1 MCGIIGSTNKDIS
14 IGLDSIAHRGP
25 DSRDI
30 KSVSGFNLGHVRLS
44 IMDTSNESIQP
55 YTVGDTTIVFNG
67 CIFNYLDI
75 KKYLSKKY
83 NIVFKTNGDTEVLA
97 HLLDKEDIEGLDY
110 IQGMFAI
117 GFVKNDTLTI
127 VRDRHG
133 ETPIHYSLVDNA
145 LFPHL
150 AFCSEIKGLKILGYE
165 NIQMLSPG
173 SFIKY
178 GSDNNVISGKWYD
191 IRQHI
196 KRNVFSDRPTASQK
210 FKDLVQQG
218 TMERTLSAVP
228 VCSLNSGGI
237 DSSVIAQ
244 ALSQHNKN
252 LVSYIAVYDEKS
264 KDLRCA
270 RELAEMLNITLIEVK
285 VDAPTTEDIN
295 ELIYTIEMPY
305 KAQIEIS
312 WACSVLA
319 KRISSDGFKV
329 ILSGEG
335 SDELLASYGMSYHG
349 IKEHGF
355 EEYRIRLFGSQE
367 RKNFPRCNK
376 IFMKHGIECRLP
388 FLNTELVET
397 VLGFSQDIAWDTKRR
412 PKAVLQDAYVNLLP
426 EQIISRP
433 KLAFQDGMKIKN
445 EFVNV
450 LDKSPRIVYHDVYK
464 SIFGE

>member
-1 MCGIIGSTNKDIS
+1 MCGIIGSTDKDIS
-14 IGLDSIAHRGP
+14 VGLDSIAHRGP

-44 IMDTSNESIQP
+44 IMDTSYESIQP

-67 CIFNYLDI
+67 CIFNFLDI
-75 KKYLSKKY
+75 KKYLSQKY
-83 NIVFKTNGDTEVLA
+83 NIIFKTNGDTEVFA
-97 HLLDKEDIEGLDY
+97 HLLDREDIAGLD
-110 IQGMFAI
+110 IVQGMFAV
-117 GFVKNDTLTI
+117 GYVKNDTLTI
-127 VRDRHG
+127 IRDRHG
-133 ETPIHYSLVDNA
+133 ETPIHYSLLQNS
-145 LFPHL
+145 LFTHF
-150 AFCSEIKGLKILGYE
+150 AFCSEIKGLKKLGYQ
-165 NIQMLSPG
+165 NIQMLPPG

-178 GSDNNVISGKWYD
+178 NSDNSVVKGVWYY
-191 IRQHI
+191 IRQNI
-196 KRNVFSDRPTASQK
+196 KRNIFKDRPSASK
-210 FKDLVQQG
+210 KLKDLVRQG
-218 TMERTLSAVP
+218 TLERTLSAVP

-244 ALSQHNKN
+244 SLSHHNSS

-264 KDLRCA
+264 RDLKCA
-270 RELAEMLNITLIEVK
+270 RELAEMLNINLVEVK
-285 VDAPTTEDIN
+285 VEPPTTHDIN
-295 ELIYTIEMPY
+295 EIINTIEMSY
-305 KAQIEIS
+305 KAQVEIS

-376 IFMKHGIECRLP
+376 IFMKYGIECRLP

-397 VLGFSQDIAWDTKRR
+397 VLGFNQDIAWDTKRR
-412 PKAVLQDAYVNLLP
+412 PKAVLQDAYIGLLP
-426 EQIISRP
+426 EQIITRP
-433 KLAFQDGMKIKN
+433 KLAFQDGMKIKK
-445 EFVNV
+445 EFENV
-450 LDKSPRIVYHDVYK
+450 LDKSPKIMYRETYNKIYG
-464 SIFGE
+464 I